1 MPNTEYHPIDLQS
14 VKGTRDFYPEQMKI
28 RNWLFTIWRNTA
40 LQFGFEEYDAC
51 VLEHAELYTR
61 KAGDEITEQLYSFH
75 DKGGR
80 LLSLRPE
87 MTPSLARMVLQ
98 RQKALSFPLKWFS
111 IPQCF
116 RYERMTRGR
125 RREHFQWNADIIG
138 QPAEVAEAE
147 IFSLLL
153 MSCEN
158 MGLTSRDIRVF
169 VNDRRILNAILSRI
183 NVPDQ
188 QQNQVMIVMDKRDKL
203 PADAFA
209 EMLQQQ
215 QMTAAQVEQLN
226 DFLSCQSMEELAVE
240 MGDSTGLTSLRQV
253 MEMVAK
259 SGFGDYLQFDVSI
272 VRGLSYYTGTVF
284 EMNVMD
290 KSQRAICG
298 GGRYDSLLSTYGGD
312 SVPAVGF
319 GFGDVVILDVLSDLK
334 KLPSFDNQLEY
345 MVIPFSSEEIGMAVS
360 ISNQL
365 RHKGKSVECDCSLKK
380 VKKALQRADE
390 LKVQT
395 VVLLF
400 PDELAVGEVVLRD
413 MKTRQ
418 QENMTI
424 TRLIENA
431 I

>member
-1 MPNTEYHPIDLQS
+1 MSTTENLPIDLQS
-14 VKGTRDFYPEQMKI
+14 VKGTRDFYPEQMKL
-28 RNWLFTIWRNTA
+28 RNWLFNIWRNTA

-98 RQKALSFPLKWFS
+98 RQKALSLPLKWFS

-138 QPAEVAEAE
+138 QPSEVAEAE

-158 MGLTSRDIRVF
+158 MGLNSEEIRVF
-169 VNDRRILNAILSRI
+169 VNDRRILNAILSKI
-183 NVPDQ
+183 NVPEQ
-188 QQNQVMIVMDKRDKL
+188 QQAQIMIVMDKRDKL
-203 PADAFA
+203 PPDVFV
-209 EMLQQQ
+209 EMLQQE
-215 QMTAAQVEQLN
+215 QMTTAQVDQLN
-226 DFLSCQSMEELAVE
+226 NFLSCQSMEELATE
-240 MGDSTGLTSLRQV
+240 LGGSQGLIALRQV
-253 MEMVAK
+253 MDLVAQA
-259 SGFGDYLQFDVSI
+259 GFENYLQFDVSI

-284 EMNVMD
+284 EMNVVG

-298 GGRYDSLLSTYGGD
+298 GGRYDSLLSTYGGAEI
-312 SVPAVGF
+312 PAVGF
-319 GFGDVVILDVLSDLK
+319 GFGDVVIMDVLSDLK
-334 KLPSFDNQLEY
+334 KLPTFDHQLDY
-345 MVIPFSSEEIGMAVS
+345 MVIPFSAEEIGTAIS

-365 RHKGKSVECDCSLKK
+365 RQKGDSVECDYSLKK
-380 VKKALQRADE
+380 VKKVLQRADE
-390 LKVQT
+390 LKVQK

-400 PDELAVGEVVLRD
+400 PDELAAGEVVLRD

-418 QENMTI
+418 QENVA
-424 TRLIENA
+424 IEDLVSS
-431 I
+431 